1 MKMNEPYFENLP
13 YIGTLYLQTTYLFF
27 EEPIL
32 FLCVDA
38 HGNKFLC
45 LCAEFRDDYRWI
57 VTETDNAT
65 LKKMITNELP
75 TYEVFHKSKGKKYI
89 VRWSGY
95 EPDKENVT
103 LVKFDDIPE
112 LDLPEKNS
120 FLDISPALQINL
132 LRDLKTF
139 SFTFTTTP
147 LCNWTTKK
155 KGRIYTNTNLKN
167 TFQSNLTMTKGVVGL

>member
-1 MKMNEPYFENLP
+1 MNEPYFENLP

-38 HGNKFLC
+38 YGNKFLC

-65 LKKMITNELP
+65 LKKLITNELP
-75 TYEVFHKSKGKKYI
+75 TYEVFHRSKGKKYI

-95 EPDKENVT
+95 DTDKENVT
-103 LVKFDDIPE
+103 LINFDDIPE

-120 FLDISPALQINL
+120 FLDISPSQQSNL
-132 LRDLKTF
+132 LNDLQKF
-139 SFTFTTTP
+139 SFTFNDPKICDWITKKRRKIYPNTP
-147 LCNWTTKK
+147 FKNKIQSNWT
-155 KGRIYTNTNLKN
+155 
-167 TFQSNLTMTKGVVGL
+167 MAKGVAGL

>member
-1 MKMNEPYFENLP
+1 MNEPYFENLP

-95 EPDKENVT
+95 ETDKESVALIN
-103 LVKFDDIPE
+103 FDDIPE

-120 FLDISPALQINL
+120 FLDISPAQQSTLLKYLQ
-132 LRDLKTF
+132 KF
-139 SFTFTTTP
+139 SFTFNAP
-147 LCNWTTKK
+147 KICDWTTKK
-155 KGRIYTNTNLKN
+155 HRKIYPNTHFKN
-167 TFQSNLTMTKGVVGL
+167 KIQSNWTMAKGVVGL